1 MIGGLPEA
9 LETLLTG
16 SLPTLFGDGN
26 GDTVGLSV
34 SGGLL
39 EMDERQDADAAAS
52 EPRPEDRVD
61 DLAFDPDDPAGPY
74 ALSQPPYPG
83 PRRVWLTT
91 QTGGRTSLR
100 PEEVV
105 WDRADARRFSLAL
118 MPQRDASAFV
128 GVRVLYGVTAVYTK
142 VNAIQTIEVGLGS
155 SDEDLLERAEAL
167 VVAVIQLNRK
177 RLVEEARSLY
187 EDGDYAAVVE
197 LKNLKNLAVARGSRA
212 DKARLLTLRAEL
224 ELKASRALGE
234 DEGVPIEHILTPGRP
249 PDPDRPVDVHPDVE
263 A

>member
-16 SLPTLFGDGN
+16 SLPTLFGNGN

-34 SGGLL
+34 SGGSL
-39 EMDERQDADAAAS
+39 EMGAQDADAAAS

-61 DLAFDPDDPAGPY
+61 DLAFAPEDPAGPY

-83 PRRVWLTT
+83 PRRVWLVTE
-91 QTGGRTSLR
+91 TGGRASLR

-105 WDRADARRFSLAL
+105 WDQTDSRRFSLAL
-118 MPQRDASAFV
+118 RPQRDASAFS

-142 VNAIQTIEVGLGS
+142 VSAAQTIDVELES
-155 SDEDLLERAEAL
+155 SDDGLLERAEAL
-167 VVAVIQLNRK
+167 VVAVIELNRQ
-177 RLVEEARSLY
+177 RLVDESRSGY
-187 EDGDYAAVVE
+187 EDGDYEAAVE
-197 LKNLKNLAVARGSRA
+197 LKNLALVRGSRLAA
-212 DKARLLTLRAEL
+212 DGRLLTLRAEL
-224 ELKASRALGE
+224 ELRASRALGE
-234 DEGVPIEHILTPGRP
+234 DEGVPIERILTPGSP
-249 PDPDRPVDVHPDVE
+249 ADSGRPVDIVPDVE